1 MAHRLRDGLSGADG
15 TREAG
20 MAHGPHRNLTLFTPG
35 GVKGGGAAATVG
47 AYPAVANAVRSMHVE
62 LPELP
67 GSPQTVW
74 ALIKT
79 SQAQEHETVTI
90 RSQA

>member
-1 MAHRLRDGLSGADG
+1 
-15 TREAG
+15 
-20 MAHGPHRNLTLFTPG
+20 
-35 GVKGGGAAATVG
+35 VKGGGAAGTIG
-47 AYPAVANAVRSMHVE
+47 AYTAVAHALLAMHVE
-62 LPELP
+62 LTEFP

-79 SQAQEHETVTI
+79 RQAQEHETVTI

>member
-1 MAHRLRDGLSGADG
+1 MAHRLLDGLSGADG
-15 TREAG
+15 TGEAG
-20 MAHGPHRNLTLFTPG
+20 MAHCPHRTPSPFTPG
-35 GVKGGGAAATVG
+35 GVKRAGAAGTVG
-47 AYPAVANAVRSMHVE
+47 AYTAVATAVPAMHVE

-74 ALIKT
+74 ALINT
-79 SQAQEHETVTI
+79 RQAQEPATVTR

>member
-1 MAHRLRDGLSGADG
+1 M
-15 TREAG
+15 T
-20 MAHGPHRNLTLFTPG
+20 HGPHRTPAPFTPG
-35 GVKGGGAAATVG
+35 GVKGVGAAGTVG
-47 AYPAVANAVRSMHVE
+47 AYTAVANALLSMHVE
-62 LPELP
+62 LTELP

-79 SQAQEHETVTI
+79 RQAQEHETVTI

>member
-1 MAHRLRDGLSGADG
+1 LL
-15 TREAG
+15 
-20 MAHGPHRNLTLFTPG
+20 
-35 GVKGGGAAATVG
+35 
-47 AYPAVANAVRSMHVE
+47 SMHVE

-74 ALIKT
+74 ALIT
-79 SQAQEHETVTI
+79 TRQAQEHETVTI